1 MARTIGPV
9 CRLCRREGEKLFL
22 KGARCMS
29 PKCAVERR
37 GYPPGQHGKDTQFKR
52 GRASDYNSQLREK
65 QKARRIY
72 GILER
77 QFRRYFYE
85 AQRHSGLTGTNL
97 LGLLETRLDNVIYRL
112 GLADSRPHARQLVQ
126 HAHFDV
132 NGVPVNIP
140 SYGVRPGD
148 VITVHGNSKNLAY
161 FREIR
166 AYMEERPRPPE
177 WLEIDV
183 DGNGL
188 TAKVSRL
195 PERRDIE
202 LPLNEQLIVE
212 YYSR

>member
-1 MARTIGPV
+1 M
-9 CRLCRREGEKLFL
+9 
-22 KGARCMS
+22 
-29 PKCAVERR
+29 
-37 GYPPGQHGKDTQFKR
+37 
-52 GRASDYNSQLREK
+52 
-65 QKARRIY
+65 
-72 GILER
+72 
-77 QFRRYFYE
+77 
-85 AQRHSGLTGTNL
+85 
-97 LGLLETRLDNVIYRL
+97 
-112 GLADSRPHARQLVQ
+112 
-126 HAHFDV
+126 

-140 SYGVRPGD
+140 SYGVRAGD

-166 AYMEERPRPPE
+166 AYMEERSRPPE

-188 TAKVSRL
+188 TAKVSRM